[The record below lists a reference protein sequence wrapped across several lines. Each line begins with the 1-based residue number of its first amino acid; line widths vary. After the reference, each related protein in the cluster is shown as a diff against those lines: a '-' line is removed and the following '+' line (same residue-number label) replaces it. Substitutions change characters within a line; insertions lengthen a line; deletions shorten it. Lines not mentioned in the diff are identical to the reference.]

1 MCYARAFYSF
11 YVKKKKSA
19 RKCHLYPFYWPNLH
33 IFRINTSV
41 LNLNRFDQETMC
53 YDSIMDALNAQFF
66 FYGDVNFA
74 QAELNRQH
82 L

>member
-1 MCYARAFYSF
+1 MIPTC
-11 YVKKKKSA
+11 
-19 RKCHLYPFYWPNLH
+19 PNLP

-53 YDSIMDALNAQFF
+53 CDSIMDALNAQFF